1 MSEGI
6 VKGLENPEFGKHSE
20 RLLPI
25 NVAFMTDPAEKSE
38 VFDYTSKH
46 QAGFLN

>member
-1 MSEGI
+1 MSEGV

-25 NVAFMTDPAEKSE
+25 NVAFTDPAEKSE
-38 VFDYTSKH
+38 VFDYTRKH